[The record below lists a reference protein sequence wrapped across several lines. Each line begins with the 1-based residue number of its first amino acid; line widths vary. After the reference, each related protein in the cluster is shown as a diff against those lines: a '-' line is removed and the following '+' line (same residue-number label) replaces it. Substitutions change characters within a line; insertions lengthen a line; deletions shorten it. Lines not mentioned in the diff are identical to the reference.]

1 MRTFR
6 SDNNSGLCPEALQ
19 AILDAND
26 GVHRIGYGDDEL
38 TARAVEAF
46 HEIFGPDMA
55 VFFVATGTAGNLLA
69 TASLIEPW
77 QEVICHHFS
86 HFNEDESTGPERIAH
101 CRVTPLSSA
110 DGSSKMSPE
119 DVRRAARKSRG
130 DVHQPQ
136 PGLVTFTNATE
147 MGEVYT
153 PRETRELCAT
163 GCTWTG
169 PASPTRWRPWTAIP
183 ANWPTMRVSMV

>member
-19 AILDAND
+19 AILEAND

-38 TARAVEAF
+38 TERAVEAF
-46 HEIFGPDMA
+46 RAIFGPDAA
-55 VFFVATGTAGNLLA
+55 VFFVTTGTAGNLLA

-101 CRVTPLSSA
+101 CRVTPLTSA
-110 DGSSKMSPE
+110 DGSSKMSPD

-153 PRETRELCAT
+153 PRETRALCAT
-163 GCTWTG
+163 AHGLG
-169 PASPTRWRPWTAIP
+169 YRVHVDGARF
-183 ANWPTMRVSMV
+183 ANAVAAA